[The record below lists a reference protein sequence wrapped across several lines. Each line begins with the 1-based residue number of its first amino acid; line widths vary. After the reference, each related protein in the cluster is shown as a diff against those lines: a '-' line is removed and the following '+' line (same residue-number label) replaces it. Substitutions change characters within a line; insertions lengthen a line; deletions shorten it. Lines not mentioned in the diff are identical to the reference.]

1 MSILGA
7 SAGILGV
14 SLLLLIFFLIQMAS
28 RLQDILILFLDIPDK
43 TIKFLYSKCENFL
56 SNV

>member
-1 MSILGA
+1 
-7 SAGILGV
+7 
-14 SLLLLIFFLIQMAS
+14 MAS
-28 RLQDILILFLDIPDK
+28 RLQDILVLFLDIPDK